1 MNIDNAVSTIMSK
14 YVKTLHPTDTLKEVK
29 ETFDRFNIHHI
40 PIMESHQL
48 KGMVSKH
55 DFRRLNDGME
65 LSRHENKEEKE
76 RLKQFVIADMMEKKI
91 ITIKKE
97 DPIRLAMQ
105 IFRGNHIHSLP
116 VMDGD
121 KLVGIITPMDV
132 INELLEER
140 MFPAPSNSQKILKE
154 GFN

>member
-1 MNIDNAVSTIMSK
+1 MNIEKPVESIMSK

-29 ETFDRFNIHHI
+29 EIFDRFNIHHI

-55 DFRRLNDGME
+55 DFRRFNDGME
-65 LSRHENKEEKE
+65 LTRHENKEEKE
-76 RLKQFVIADMMEKKI
+76 RLKQFFIADMMEKKI

-97 DPIRLAMQ
+97 EPIRLAMQ
-105 IFRGNHIHSLP
+105 IFRSNHIHSLP

-132 INELLEER
+132 INELLEEN
-140 MFPAPSNSQKILKE
+140 MFPAPSKSQNNLNGKFK
-154 GFN
+154 